1 MTSVVI
7 PTVSKLRGWDQLES
21 PTRRSERLRRSSV
34 GYENMKGSL
43 GFRFDD
49 SDESSSS
56 PATVFALPKSDF
68 VLSAKG
74 KPVLLMRV

>member
-1 MTSVVI
+1 MTSVVR
-7 PTVSKLRGWDQLES
+7 PTVSKLNCGDQFES

-43 GFRFDD
+43 GLRLAAA
-49 SDESSSS
+49 DEYSSS
-56 PATVFALPKSDF
+56 PATLLADPKKVL

-74 KPVLLMRV
+74 RPVLLMRM